1 MSVTIHHC
9 DQRSDEWLALR
20 AGILTGTGATA
31 MLAKAR
37 KKGEE
42 SYQRRDVR
50 LQLVCE
56 RLTGRSLDDGFD
68 TVWVRKG
75 REREPLAVAAY
86 EAVTGSLVAS
96 VGFVRDDTCAMG
108 CSPDGLVEGGAG
120 LLEIKCPKPATHL
133 KYLRE
138 GRLPPE
144 YEPQVRHTALVTGV
158 QWVDF
163 VSWCEE
169 FPAALQLFVCRI
181 KREDL
186 ALGTYYELAVAFLD
200 EVDAE
205 FAAVQTMS
213 ERAQVA

>member
-1 MSVTIHHC
+1 M
-9 DQRSDEWLALR
+9 
-20 AGILTGTGATA
+20 
-31 MLAKAR
+31 
-37 KKGEE
+37 
-42 SYQRRDVR
+42 
-50 LQLVCE
+50 
-56 RLTGRSLDDGFD
+56 
-68 TVWVRKG
+68 RKG

-86 EAVTGSLVAS
+86 EAVTGFLVES

-169 FPAALQLFVCRI
+169 FPPALQLFVCRI

-205 FAAVQTMS
+205 FAAVHAMS